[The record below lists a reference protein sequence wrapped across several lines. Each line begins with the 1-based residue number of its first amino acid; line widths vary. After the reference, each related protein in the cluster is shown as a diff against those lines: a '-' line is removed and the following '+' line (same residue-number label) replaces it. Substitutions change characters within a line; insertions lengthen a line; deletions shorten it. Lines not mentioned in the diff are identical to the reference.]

1 MIIVA
6 KKVNGIRQLITLQIT
21 KLARVLLLILI
32 VLKEQMEQHVLNVN
46 RDINLMELLVF
57 KYLIIVERLMK
68 VLLNVPS
75 VKKIISYLK
84 LNIAAQLVKREQP
97 LMLRVLIYLL
107 LLKQTACS

>member
-21 KLARVLLLILI
+21 KLARVLLLMLI

-68 VLLNVPS
+68 VLLNVPHVQEHDLPS
-75 VKKIISYLK
+75 AFASISR
-84 LNIAAQLVKREQP
+84 IAQ
-97 LMLRVLIYLL
+97 
-107 LLKQTACS
+107 